1 MTLGS
6 FIRATTVF
14 SMAMVTT
21 ACSTISVQDSTAITE
36 NEIQI
41 CRNTIEK
48 IEQDNPRFVAGTN
61 LFSGDITMDVNTVE
75 DHILTCSVKGIS
87 YQDYVMAI
95 HLETDD
101 TYYERVQGRSIEYAY
116 EYVHNVVKK
125 RDEDRLLASKK
136 AQEKID
142 AEQRARDAE
151 AACLAS
157 KECLTKREEEERLAE
172 QKKEQNRQQQQAYN
186 KTCEGFFEDLATKTN
201 FTHQRIVMARPM
213 MTGAYICVA
222 QGHLATPHGN
232 QFKQVELQG
241 NPNTGAYS
249 YK

>member
-1 MTLGS
+1 M
-6 FIRATTVF
+6 F
-14 SMAMVTT
+14 SMAMVTN

-41 CRNTIEK
+41 CRNLVEK
-48 IEQDNPRFVAGTN
+48 IEQDNPQFAVGKN
-61 LFSGDITMDVNTVE
+61 LFSGDITMDVNSVE
-75 DHILTCSVKGIS
+75 DHILTCSVKGVS

-95 HLETDD
+95 HLETND

-116 EYVHNVVKK
+116 EYVHNVIKK
-125 RDEDRLLASKK
+125 RDEDRLLAAKK
-136 AQEKID
+136 AQEKVNT
-142 AEQRARDAE
+142 EQRDRDAE

-157 KECLTKREEEERLAE
+157 KECLAKRAEENRLAE
-172 QKKEQNRQQQQAYN
+172 QKKEQEKMQQHSYN
-186 KTCEGFFEDLATKTN
+186 KICEGFFEDLATKTN
-201 FTHQRIVMARPM
+201 FSYQRIVMARPM

-222 QGHLATPHGN
+222 QGHLTTPHGN